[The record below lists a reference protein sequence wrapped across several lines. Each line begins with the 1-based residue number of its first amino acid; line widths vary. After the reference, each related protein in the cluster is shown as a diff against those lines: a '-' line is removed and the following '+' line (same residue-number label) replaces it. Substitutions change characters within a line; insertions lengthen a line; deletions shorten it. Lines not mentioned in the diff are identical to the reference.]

1 MTTDEPRWVPRSQWD
16 PKHTNAGGRDFDPA
30 LPGVPRVGRART
42 RPHAREAR
50 RRLRGWRARQPARAH
65 APWGRP
71 RNARVAAPCGASP
84 GRASAAGGEARKT
97 QRGMQADARKTREWA
112 RARHGRS
119 RLRLAAPQPGEL
131 RQYGSPCPI
140 RVFCVHLPASA
151 LRPSCFDARRTL
163 LRRTPDRARK
173 PGYHAPIRPPAAA
186 GSSSR
191 PEADII
197 ACCQNPMHQFAP
209 PVRQDNSQGRET
221 PHAQRAVARSV
232 LLTVSPRSA
241 HETMARLARDRS
253 VRYFV

>member
-1 MTTDEPRWVPRSQWD
+1 MGSKAHQRR
-16 PKHTNAGGRDFDPA
+16 R
-30 LPGVPRVGRART
+30 
-42 RPHAREAR
+42 AR
-50 RRLRGWRARQPARAH
+50 RRPGIAGSAVRRARADKTSCTR
-65 APWGRP
+65 
-71 RNARVAAPCGASP
+71 
-84 GRASAAGGEARKT
+84 GEAPIARLAGATTSKWPCT
-97 QRGMQADARKTREWA
+97 MSPAAQRQGCRAMRCLSRAGQCGRRRGKKDSTRMQADARKTREWA

-119 RLRLAAPQPGEL
+119 RLRLAAPQPGEP
-131 RQYGSPCPI
+131 RQCGSPCPI

-151 LRPSCFDARRTL
+151 LRLSCFDARRTL

-209 PVRQDNSQGRET
+209 ALRQDNSQGRET